1 MGESDSEK
9 SVQEC
14 CGRAAPPCRQR
25 PHVIEASDPHVHD
38 FRLRERAKKHA
49 FAPVLPLR
57 FTDVRKRR
65 AVLSSS
71 SKMVW
76 CVAIGC
82 KNSSAD
88 RKKRG
93 VSFHRFPKAKGLQK
107 RWVAA
112 LKLKRLTERYAETG
126 YVCSEHF
133 VESDFKRDL
142 RAELM
147 GTPLRRT
154 LVEEAVP
161 SVFSFKKVSRRKP
174 PSASREHSRVSTCMF
189 RFSDC
194 LRTFMASKPRKASRL
209 RFFRPYF
216 FGRY

>member
-1 MGESDSEK
+1 
-9 SVQEC
+9 
-14 CGRAAPPCRQR
+14 
-25 PHVIEASDPHVHD
+25 
-38 FRLRERAKKHA
+38 
-49 FAPVLPLR
+49 
-57 FTDVRKRR
+57 
-65 AVLSSS
+65 
-71 SKMVW
+71 MVW

-112 LKLKRLTERYAETG
+112 LKLKRLPERYAETG

-174 PSASREHSRVSTCMF
+174 PSASREHSRVSTCTVCF
-189 RFSDC
+189 
-194 LRTFMASKPRKASRL
+194 ASLIAFELLWQVSLGKQAA
-209 RFFRPYF
+209 YAF
-216 FGRY
+216 FGLISSADIEGSARRVIFTRLGV

>member
-1 MGESDSEK
+1 MGGPRRLAVKGGMSLKQAILTCTISGFGKGEK
-9 SVQEC
+9 ARFGTC
-14 CGRAAPPCRQR
+14 
-25 PHVIEASDPHVHD
+25 
-38 FRLRERAKKHA
+38 
-49 FAPVLPLR
+49 LPLR

-112 LKLKRLTERYAETG
+112 LKLKRLPERFAETG
-126 YVCSEHF
+126 HVCSEHF

-142 RAELM
+142 
-147 GTPLRRT
+147 
-154 LVEEAVP
+154 
-161 SVFSFKKVSRRKP
+161 
-174 PSASREHSRVSTCMF
+174 EHRSGLS
-189 RFSDC
+189 
-194 LRTFMASKPRKASRL
+194 
-209 RFFRPYF
+209 
-216 FGRY
+216 

>member
-1 MGESDSEK
+1 
-9 SVQEC
+9 
-14 CGRAAPPCRQR
+14 
-25 PHVIEASDPHVHD
+25 
-38 FRLRERAKKHA
+38 
-49 FAPVLPLR
+49 
-57 FTDVRKRR
+57 
-65 AVLSSS
+65 
-71 SKMVW
+71 MVW

-107 RWVAA
+107 GWVAA
-112 LKLKRLTERYAETG
+112 LKLKRLPERYAETG

-133 VESDFKRDL
+133 VQSDFKRDL

-147 GTPLRRT
+147 GTPLGRT

-161 SVFSFKKVSRRKP
+161 SVLSFKKVSRRKP
-174 PSASREHSRVSTCMF
+174 PSASREHSRVSMF

-209 RFFRPYF
+209 RFF
-216 FGRY
+216 GRISLADIEGSARQVIFTRLGV